1 MNPKYI
7 LRLISVYL
15 RRSVGAALWRMAD
28 RRVGVLHPIFDAG
41 PSLHFYVGDR
51 EDALAVGA

>member
-1 MNPKYI
+1 MNPKNI
-7 LRLISVYL
+7 LRLICVYL

-28 RRVGVLHPIFDAG
+28 RRVRVLHPIFDTR